1 MLKIRDDVK
10 LKELEKFGFEY
21 EEEDGEKRN
30 NKSGFIR
37 FSNIS
42 NRNFNCTF
50 NR

>member
-1 MLKIRDDVK
+1 MSVKGKVKRLNKEIRR
-10 LKELEKFGFEY
+10 L
-21 EEEDGEKRN
+21 EKRN